1 MDNGL
6 IFPYPRRSVPDEPR
20 CANHLPTMILSGR
33 VGGGYE
39 PCCANHLHQ
48 ADLRASVVW
57 LGPRQVV
64 VKRWG
69 DAGGQLIPAGGCA
82 GASA

>member
-6 IFPYPRRSVPDEPR
+6 IFPYPRRSDPDEPR
-20 CANHLPTMILSGR
+20 CANHLRGRDPFGVSG
-33 VGGGYE
+33 
-39 PCCANHLHQ
+39 
-48 ADLRASVVW
+48 VW
-57 LGPRQVV
+57 LGTWRVV

>member
-6 IFPYPRRSVPDEPR
+6 IFPYPLRIAHDEPR
-20 CANHLPTMILSGR
+20 CASHLR
-33 VGGGYE
+33 DV
-39 PCCANHLHQ
+39 
-48 ADLRASVVW
+48 DLRASEAW
-57 LGPRQVV
+57 LGPRRVV

-69 DAGGQLIPAGGCA
+69 DAGGQLDPAGGRA

>member
-6 IFPYPRRSVPDEPR
+6 IFPYPRRSDPDEPR
-20 CANHLPTMILSGR
+20 RANR
-33 VGGGYE
+33 
-39 PCCANHLHQ
+39 
-48 ADLRASVVW
+48 DLRASLRADPAVAGTW
-57 LGPRQVV
+57 RVV

-69 DAGGQLIPAGGCA
+69 DAGGQLNPAGGRA

>member
-6 IFPYPRRSVPDEPR
+6 IFPYPRRSVPD
-20 CANHLPTMILSGR
+20 
-33 VGGGYE
+33 E